1 MDLAPE
7 TLAAEEDVGVP
18 RVGDLREARFLLD
31 VERDVLEVALD
42 LYTMIESAAGPV
54 ERTGRRIG

>member
-1 MDLAPE
+1 MDRARE
-7 TLAAEEDVGVP
+7 TFAAEEDVGVP

-42 LYTMIESAAGPV
+42 LYTMRESAAGPV